1 MIQVYII
8 SLKESQRRLDTEKL
22 VLESNEKFK
31 GRCVFQIF
39 DAISPKHEDFEK
51 FVQELYDAQSM
62 LKSDWF
68 HSDYCYQELLPQEFG
83 CYLSHYLLWK
93 ECVKTNQPVVILED
107 DVTLESNFMQALED
121 CLKSPFDFVRLYGHY
136 WGGHKTNLCALPI
149 YTEAEEADYTEAEET
164 DYYIKAEA
172 PIENHE
178 VTPPNSTQDT
188 QQDFINETQQNP
200 KEPFEPCKIAPQK
213 ISFNQV
219 VFKKI
224 KRKLNHFIGNILART
239 EVYKKLVAKYDEL
252 TGKYDELTG
261 KYDELTGKYDEL
273 TGKYDELTGKYD
285 ELTGKYDELTG
296 KYDELTGKYD
306 ELTGKYDELTGK
318 YDELTGKYDEL
329 TGKYESLLAKEAN
342 IKETFWE
349 RRADNEKEAFF
360 LEHFYLTSVYV
371 STTAGYYITPK
382 GTKTFIEAT
391 ERFKIIEPVDM
402 FINNPTYH
410 DIANFTYM
418 PCPVSLNKHAFNST
432 IQNAKKPD
440 ISLKPPKK
448 SYFDNLF
455 YHQLNTRK
463 CLRAFHKYSKQY
475 DHLKTPK
482 EV

>member
-51 FVQELYDAQSM
+51 FVQELYNVQSM

-68 HSDYCYQELLPQEFG
+68 HSDYCYQELLPREFG

-107 DVTLESNFMQALED
+107 DVALESNFMQALED

-149 YTEAEEADYTEAEET
+149 YTEVEET
-164 DYYIKAEA
+164 EA

-178 VTPPNSTQDT
+178 VTPPPPNPTQDT
-188 QQDFINETQQNP
+188 QQDFINEMQQNP
-200 KEPFEPCKIAPQK
+200 KEPSEPCKIAPQK
-213 ISFNQV
+213 VSFNQV

-239 EVYKKLVAKYDEL
+239 EVYKKLLAKYDDL
-252 TGKYDELTG
+252 TGKYDDLTG
-261 KYDELTGKYDEL
+261 KYDDLTGKYDDL
-273 TGKYDELTGKYD
+273 TGKYDD
-285 ELTGKYDELTG
+285 
-296 KYDELTGKYD
+296 
-306 ELTGKYDELTGK
+306 
-318 YDELTGKYDEL
+318 L

-349 RRADNEKEAFF
+349 RRADSEKEAFF

-371 STTAGYYITPK
+371 STTAGYYLTPK
-382 GTKTFIEAT
+382 GAKTFIEAT

-410 DIANFTYM
+410 DIANFTYV

-432 IQNAKKPD
+432 IQNAKKPN

-455 YHQLNTRK
+455 YHKFNTKK
-463 CLRAFHKYSKQY
+463 CLRAFYKYSKQY

-482 EV
+482 EI

>member
-1 MIQVYII
+1 MIGVYII

-68 HSDYCYQELLPQEFG
+68 HSDWCCGELLPQEFG

-107 DVTLESNFMQALED
+107 DVALESNFMQALED
-121 CLKSPFDFVRLYGHY
+121 CLKSPFDFVKLFGWY
-136 WGGHKTNLCALPI
+136 WNFHKTNLCTLPLERDAVESMGETPI
-149 YTEAEEADYTEAEET
+149 EDHAKTKEAEVPT
-164 DYYIKAEA
+164 
-172 PIENHE
+172 ENHE
-178 VTPPNSTQDT
+178 VTPPPHNPTQDA
-188 QQDFINETQQNP
+188 QQDFIIETQQDP
-200 KEPFEPCKIAPQK
+200 KELSNPCKIAPQK

-224 KRKLNHFIGNILART
+224 KRKLNRFIGNLLART
-239 EVYKKLVAKYDEL
+239 EVYKNIV
-252 TGKYDELTG
+252 
-261 KYDELTGKYDEL
+261 
-273 TGKYDELTGKYD
+273 
-285 ELTGKYDELTG
+285 G

-349 RRADNEKEAFF
+349 RRADSEKEALF

-371 STTAGYYITPK
+371 ASTAGYYITPK
-382 GTKTFIEAT
+382 GAKTFIEAT

-402 FINNPTYH
+402 FMNNPTYH
-410 DIANFTYM
+410 DVATLTYL
-418 PCPVSLNKHAFNST
+418 PLPVSLNKHCKIST
-432 IQNAKKPD
+432 IQNLKKSD
-440 ISLKPPKK
+440 ISLSGPKK
-448 SYFDNLF
+448 SYLDNLL
-455 YHQLNTRK
+455 YDQLNTRK
-463 CLRAFHKYSKQY
+463 CLKAFHKYSKQY
-475 DHLKTPK
+475 APLKTPK

>member
-1 MIQVYII
+1 M
-8 SLKESQRRLDTEKL
+8 KL
-22 VLESNEKFK
+22 
-31 GRCVFQIF
+31 
-39 DAISPKHEDFEK
+39 P
-51 FVQELYDAQSM
+51 
-62 LKSDWF
+62 
-68 HSDYCYQELLPQEFG
+68 P
-83 CYLSHYLLWK
+83 
-93 ECVKTNQPVVILED
+93 P
-107 DVTLESNFMQALED
+107 
-121 CLKSPFDFVRLYGHY
+121 
-136 WGGHKTNLCALPI
+136 
-149 YTEAEEADYTEAEET
+149 
-164 DYYIKAEA
+164 
-172 PIENHE
+172 
-178 VTPPNSTQDT
+178 PPNPARDT
-188 QQDFINETQQNP
+188 QQDLINETQQ
-200 KEPFEPCKIAPQK
+200 KEPSGPCKIVPQK

-273 TGKYDELTGKYD
+273 TGKY
-285 ELTGKYDELTG
+285 
-296 KYDELTGKYD
+296 
-306 ELTGKYDELTGK
+306 
-318 YDELTGKYDEL
+318 
-329 TGKYESLLAKEAN
+329 ESLLAKEAN

-349 RRADNEKEAFF
+349 RRADSEKEAFF

-371 STTAGYYITPK
+371 STTAGYYLTPK
-382 GTKTFIEAT
+382 GAKTFIEAT

-410 DIANFTYM
+410 DVANFTYV

-448 SYFDNLF
+448 SYWDNLF

-475 DHLKTPK
+475 APLKTPK

>member
-1 MIQVYII
+1 MTQVYII

-22 VLESNEKFK
+22 VSESNEKFK
-31 GRCVFQIF
+31 DRCVFQIF
-39 DAISPKHEDFEK
+39 DAISPKHQDFEK
-51 FVQELYDAQSM
+51 LVQELYDSSSL

-83 CYLSHYLLWK
+83 CYLSHYFLWK

-136 WGGHKTNLCALPI
+136 WGGHKTNLHSLPI
-149 YTEAEEADYTEAEET
+149 YTETEEA
-164 DYYIKAEA
+164 KASMEKT

-178 VTPPNSTQDT
+178 VTPPPPNPTQDT
-188 QQDFINETQQNP
+188 QQDCIIETQQDP
-200 KEPFEPCKIAPQK
+200 KELSEPCKIAPQK
-213 ISFNQV
+213 TSFNPV
-219 VFKKI
+219 VFRKI

-239 EVYKKLVAKYDEL
+239 EVYKNL
-252 TGKYDELTG
+252 TGKYDDLTG
-261 KYDELTGKYDEL
+261 KYDDLTGKYDDL
-273 TGKYDELTGKYD
+273 TGKYDDLTGKYD
-285 ELTGKYDELTG
+285 DLTGKYD
-296 KYDELTGKYD
+296 D
-306 ELTGKYDELTGK
+306 
-318 YDELTGKYDEL
+318 L

-349 RRADNEKEAFF
+349 SRADSEKEALF

-371 STTAGYYITPK
+371 ATTAGYYLTPK
-382 GTKTFIEAT
+382 GAKTFIEAT

-402 FINNPTYH
+402 FMNNPTYH
-410 DIANFTYM
+410 DVANLTYL
-418 PCPVSLNKHAFNST
+418 PCPISLNKHAFNST

-448 SYFDNLF
+448 SYYDNLF
-455 YHQLNTRK
+455 YHKFNARK
-463 CLRAFHKYSKQY
+463 CLKAFHKYSRQY
-475 DHLKTPK
+475 APLKTPK

>member
-22 VLESNEKFK
+22 VSESNEKFK

-93 ECVKTNQPVVILED
+93 EYVKTNQPVVILED
-107 DVTLESNFMQALED
+107 DVALESNFMQALED

-136 WGGHKTNLCALPI
+136 WGGHKTNLCTLPI
-149 YTEAEEADYTEAEET
+149 YTEAEEADYIEVEAS
-164 DYYIKAEA
+164 
-172 PIENHE
+172 IENHE
-178 VTPPNSTQDT
+178 VTPPPPNSTQDT
-188 QQDFINETQQNP
+188 QQDLIIDTQQNP
-200 KEPFEPCKIAPQK
+200 KEPSDPCKIAPQK

-239 EVYKKLVAKYDEL
+239 EVYKKL

-296 KYDELTGKYD
+296 KYK
-306 ELTGKYDELTGK
+306 
-318 YDELTGKYDEL
+318 
-329 TGKYESLLAKEAN
+329 SLLAKEAN

-349 RRADNEKEAFF
+349 RRADGEKEVLF

-371 STTAGYYITPK
+371 STTAGYYLTPK
-382 GTKTFIEAT
+382 GAKTFIEAT

-410 DIANFTYM
+410 DIANFTYV

-455 YHQLNTRK
+455 YHQLNTKK

>member
-68 HSDYCYQELLPQEFG
+68 HSDYCYQELLPREFG

-93 ECVKTNQPVVILED
+93 ECVKTDQPVVILED
-107 DVTLESNFMQALED
+107 DVALESNFMQALED

-149 YTEAEEADYTEAEET
+149 YTEAEEADYTEAE
-164 DYYIKAEA
+164 A

-178 VTPPNSTQDT
+178 VTPPPPNPPQKTQKN
-188 QQDFINETQQNP
+188 FFNPPHKNP
-200 KEPFEPCKIAPQK
+200 KKQSNPCKIAPQK

-239 EVYKKLVAKYDEL
+239 EVYKKLVAKYDDL
-252 TGKYDELTG
+252 TGKYD
-261 KYDELTGKYDEL
+261 D
-273 TGKYDELTGKYD
+273 
-285 ELTGKYDELTG
+285 
-296 KYDELTGKYD
+296 
-306 ELTGKYDELTGK
+306 
-318 YDELTGKYDEL
+318 L

-349 RRADNEKEAFF
+349 RRADSEKEAFF

-371 STTAGYYITPK
+371 STTAGYYLTPK
-382 GTKTFIEAT
+382 GAKTFIEAT

-410 DIANFTYM
+410 DIANFTYV

-432 IQNAKKPD
+432 IQNVKKPD

-463 CLRAFHKYSKQY
+463 CLRAFHKYSRQY
-475 DHLKTPK
+475 APLKTPR

>member
-68 HSDYCYQELLPQEFG
+68 HSDYCYQELLPREFG

-93 ECVKTNQPVVILED
+93 ECVKTDQPVVILED
-107 DVTLESNFMQALED
+107 DVALESNFMQALED

-136 WGGHKTNLCALPI
+136 WGGHKTNLCTLPI
-149 YTEAEEADYTEAEET
+149 YTEAEEADYTET
-164 DYYIKAEA
+164 EA
-172 PIENHE
+172 LVENHE
-178 VTPPNSTQDT
+178 VTPPPNSTQDT
-188 QQDFINETQQNP
+188 QQDLINETQQNS
-200 KEPFEPCKIAPQK
+200 KEPSDPCKIAPQK

-239 EVYKKLVAKYDEL
+239 EAYKKLVAKYDDL
-252 TGKYDELTG
+252 TGKYDDLTG
-261 KYDELTGKYDEL
+261 KYDDLTGKYDDL
-273 TGKYDELTGKYD
+273 TGKYDD
-285 ELTGKYDELTG
+285 
-296 KYDELTGKYD
+296 
-306 ELTGKYDELTGK
+306 
-318 YDELTGKYDEL
+318 L

-349 RRADNEKEAFF
+349 RRADSEKEAFF

-371 STTAGYYITPK
+371 STTAGYYLTPK
-382 GTKTFIEAT
+382 GAKTFIEAT

-410 DIANFTYM
+410 DIANFTYV

-455 YHQLNTRK
+455 YNQLNTKK

-475 DHLKTPK
+475 NHLKTPK

>member
-8 SLKESQRRLDTEKL
+8 SLNESQRRLDTEKL

-31 GRCVFQIF
+31 DRCVFQIF
-39 DAISPKHEDFEK
+39 DAISPKHQDFEK
-51 FVQELYDAQSM
+51 FIQELYDAQSM

-68 HSDYCYQELLPQEFG
+68 HSDYCYQELLPREFG

-93 ECVKTNQPVVILED
+93 ECVKTNQPIVILED
-107 DVTLESNFMQALED
+107 DAMLESHFMQALED

-136 WGGHKTNLCALPI
+136 WGGHKTNLCTLPI
-149 YTEAEEADYTEAEET
+149 YTEAEEAEASIEKT
-164 DYYIKAEA
+164 

-178 VTPPNSTQDT
+178 VTPPPNPAQDAQQDCIIET
-188 QQDFINETQQNP
+188 QQDP
-200 KEPFEPCKIAPQK
+200 KELSEPCKITPQK
-213 ISFNQV
+213 ISFNPV

-239 EVYKKLVAKYDEL
+239 EVYKNLVSKYDDLTTKYDDLNKNIAEKYDELMGKYDDL
-252 TGKYDELTG
+252 TGKYDDLTG
-261 KYDELTGKYDEL
+261 KYDD
-273 TGKYDELTGKYD
+273 
-285 ELTGKYDELTG
+285 
-296 KYDELTGKYD
+296 
-306 ELTGKYDELTGK
+306 
-318 YDELTGKYDEL
+318 L

-349 RRADNEKEAFF
+349 RRADSEKEVLF

-371 STTAGYYITPK
+371 ATTAGYYLTPK
-382 GTKTFIEAT
+382 GAKTFIEAT

-402 FINNPTYH
+402 FMNNPTYH
-410 DIANFTYM
+410 DVANFTYL
-418 PCPVSLNKHAFNST
+418 PCLISLNKHAFNST

-455 YHQLNTRK
+455 YHKFNAQK
-463 CLRAFHKYSKQY
+463 CLKAFHKYSKQY
-475 DHLKTPK
+475 APLKTPK

>member
-1 MIQVYII
+1 MTQVYII

-39 DAISPKHEDFEK
+39 DAISPKHQDFEK
-51 FVQELYDAQSM
+51 FVQELYDSSSM

-93 ECVKTNQPVVILED
+93 ECVKLNQPVVILED
-107 DVTLESNFMQALED
+107 DIALESNFMQALED

-136 WGGHKTNLCALPI
+136 WGGHKTNLHSLPI
-149 YTEAEEADYTEAEET
+149 YTETEEAEASMEKT
-164 DYYIKAEA
+164 
-172 PIENHE
+172 PTENHE
-178 VTPPNSTQDT
+178 VTPHNPTQDV
-188 QQDFINETQQNP
+188 QQDFIIETQQDP
-200 KEPFEPCKIAPQK
+200 KELSEPCKIAPQK

-224 KRKLNHFIGNILART
+224 KRKLNHFIGSILART
-239 EVYKKLVAKYDEL
+239 EVYKKLTEKYDEL
-252 TGKYDELTG
+252 TE
-261 KYDELTGKYDEL
+261 
-273 TGKYDELTGKYD
+273 
-285 ELTGKYDELTG
+285 KYDELTG

-329 TGKYESLLAKEAN
+329 TGKYESLLAKETN

-349 RRADNEKEAFF
+349 SRADSEKEVLF

-371 STTAGYYITPK
+371 ATTAGYYLTPK
-382 GTKTFIEAT
+382 GAKTFIEAT

-402 FINNPTYH
+402 FMNNPTYH
-410 DIANFTYM
+410 DVANLTYL
-418 PCPVSLNKHAFNST
+418 PCPISLNKHAFNST

-448 SYFDNLF
+448 SYYDNLF
-455 YHQLNTRK
+455 YHKFNARK
-463 CLRAFHKYSKQY
+463 CLKAFHKYSKQY
-475 DHLKTPK
+475 APLKTPK

>member
-1 MIQVYII
+1 MISVYII

-22 VLESNEKFK
+22 VSESNEKFK

-83 CYLSHYLLWK
+83 CYLSHYFLWK
-93 ECVKTNQPVVILED
+93 ECVKTNQPIVILED
-107 DVTLESNFMQALED
+107 DVALESNFMQALED

-136 WGGHKTNLCALPI
+136 WGGHKTNLHSLPI
-149 YTEAEEADYTEAEET
+149 YTETEEAEVPMEKT
-164 DYYIKAEA
+164 
-172 PIENHE
+172 PIENYE
-178 VTPPNSTQDT
+178 VTPPPPPNPTQDA
-188 QQDFINETQQNP
+188 QQDSIIETQQ
-200 KEPFEPCKIAPQK
+200 ELSEPCKIAPQK
-213 ISFNQV
+213 TSFNPV
-219 VFKKI
+219 IFRKI
-224 KRKLNHFIGNILART
+224 KRKLNRFIGSILART
-239 EVYKKLVAKYDEL
+239 EVYKNVVAKYDEL
-252 TGKYDELTG
+252 TGKYDELTT
-261 KYDELTGKYDEL
+261 KYESLLAKETNIKE
-273 TGKYDELTGKYD
+273 TFW
-285 ELTGKYDELTG
+285 
-296 KYDELTGKYD
+296 
-306 ELTGKYDELTGK
+306 
-318 YDELTGKYDEL
+318 DELTGKYDEL

-349 RRADNEKEAFF
+349 RRADSEKEALF

-371 STTAGYYITPK
+371 ASTAGYYITPK
-382 GTKTFIEAT
+382 GAKTFIEAT

-410 DIANFTYM
+410 DVATLTYL

-455 YHQLNTRK
+455 YNQFNTKK

-475 DHLKTPK
+475 APLKTPK

>member
-1 MIQVYII
+1 MTQVYII

-31 GRCVFQIF
+31 DRCVFQIF

-83 CYLSHYLLWK
+83 CYLSHYFLWK
-93 ECVKTNQPVVILED
+93 ECVKTNRPIVILED

-121 CLKSPFDFVRLYGHY
+121 CMKSPFDFVRLYGHY
-136 WGGHKTNLCALPI
+136 WGGHKTNLCTLPI
-149 YTEAEEADYTEAEET
+149 YTETEE
-164 DYYIKAEA
+164 AEA

-178 VTPPNSTQDT
+178 VTPPPPNPTQDAQQDSIIET
-188 QQDFINETQQNP
+188 QQDP
-200 KEPFEPCKIAPQK
+200 KGLSEPCKIAPQK
-213 ISFNQV
+213 TSFNPV
-219 VFKKI
+219 VFRKI
-224 KRKLNHFIGNILART
+224 KRKLNRFIGSVLART
-239 EVYKKLVAKYDEL
+239 EVYNNVVAKYDEL
-252 TGKYDELTG
+252 TTKYDELT
-261 KYDELTGKYDEL
+261 T
-273 TGKYDELTGKYD
+273 
-285 ELTGKYDELTG
+285 
-296 KYDELTGKYD
+296 
-306 ELTGKYDELTGK
+306 
-318 YDELTGKYDEL
+318 
-329 TGKYESLLAKEAN
+329 KYESLLAKEAN

-349 RRADNEKEAFF
+349 RRADNEKEALF

-371 STTAGYYITPK
+371 ATTAGYYITPK
-382 GTKTFIEAT
+382 GAKTFIDAT

-410 DIANFTYM
+410 NVANFTYL

-440 ISLKPPKK
+440 ISLKPPRK

-455 YHQLNTRK
+455 YNQLNTRK
-463 CLRAFHKYSKQY
+463 CLRAFHKYSRRY
-475 DHLKTPK
+475 APLKTPK

>member
-1 MIQVYII
+1 MIGVYII

-51 FVQELYDAQSM
+51 FVQEFYDAQSM

-68 HSDYCYQELLPQEFG
+68 HSDWCCGELLPQEFG

-93 ECVKTNQPVVILED
+93 ECVKLNQPVVILED
-107 DVTLESNFMQALED
+107 DVALESHFMQALED
-121 CLKSPFDFVRLYGHY
+121 CLKSPFDFVKLFGWY
-136 WGGHKTNLCALPI
+136 WNFHKTNLRTLPLERDAVESMGETPI
-149 YTEAEEADYTEAEET
+149 EDHAKTKEAEV
-164 DYYIKAEA
+164 

-178 VTPPNSTQDT
+178 VTPPPPNPARDT
-188 QQDFINETQQNP
+188 QQDFIIETQQDP
-200 KEPFEPCKIAPQK
+200 KELSEPCKIAPQK
-213 ISFNQV
+213 ISFNPV
-219 VFKKI
+219 VFRKI
-224 KRKLNHFIGNILART
+224 KRKLNHFIGSILART
-239 EVYKKLVAKYDEL
+239 EVYKK
-252 TGKYDELTG
+252 
-261 KYDELTGKYDEL
+261 
-273 TGKYDELTGKYD
+273 
-285 ELTGKYDELTG
+285 LTGKYDELTG

-329 TGKYESLLAKEAN
+329 TGKYESLLAKEVN

-349 RRADNEKEAFF
+349 RRADSEKEAFF

-371 STTAGYYITPK
+371 ASTAGYYITPK
-382 GTKTFIEAT
+382 GAKTFIEAT

-410 DIANFTYM
+410 DVANFTYL
-418 PCPVSLNKHAFNST
+418 PCPISLNKHAFNST

-455 YHQLNTRK
+455 YHKFNAQK
-463 CLRAFHKYSKQY
+463 CLKAFHKYSRRY
-475 DHLKTPK
+475 APLKTPK

>member
-1 MIQVYII
+1 MISVYII

-22 VLESNEKFK
+22 VSESNEKFK

-39 DAISPKHEDFEK
+39 DATSPKHEDFEK

-68 HSDYCYQELLPQEFG
+68 HSDWCRGELLPQEFG

-93 ECVKTNQPVVILED
+93 ECVKLNQPVVILED
-107 DVTLESNFMQALED
+107 DVALESNFMQALED
-121 CLKSPFDFVRLYGHY
+121 CLKSPFDFVKLFGWY
-136 WGGHKTNLCALPI
+136 WNFHKTNLCTLPLERDAVESMGETPI
-149 YTEAEEADYTEAEET
+149 EDHAKTKEAEVPT
-164 DYYIKAEA
+164 
-172 PIENHE
+172 ENHE
-178 VTPPNSTQDT
+178 VTPPPHNPTQDAQQDPIIET
-188 QQDFINETQQNP
+188 QQDP
-200 KEPFEPCKIAPQK
+200 KELSEPCKIAPQK

-239 EVYKKLVAKYDEL
+239 EVYKK
-252 TGKYDELTG
+252 
-261 KYDELTGKYDEL
+261 
-273 TGKYDELTGKYD
+273 
-285 ELTGKYDELTG
+285 
-296 KYDELTGKYD
+296 LTGKYD

-349 RRADNEKEAFF
+349 RRADSEKEALF

-371 STTAGYYITPK
+371 ASTAGYYITPK
-382 GTKTFIEAT
+382 GAKTFIEAT

-410 DIANFTYM
+410 DVATLTYL
-418 PCPVSLNKHAFNST
+418 PLPVSLNKHCKIST
-432 IQNAKKPD
+432 IQNLKKSD
-440 ISLKPPKK
+440 ISLSGPKK
-448 SYFDNLF
+448 SYLDNLL
-455 YHQLNTRK
+455 YDQLNTRK
-463 CLRAFHKYSKQY
+463 CLKAFHKYSRRY
-475 DHLKTPK
+475 APLKTPK

>member
-31 GRCVFQIF
+31 GRCIFQIF
-39 DAISPKHEDFEK
+39 DAISPKHQDFEK

-93 ECVKTNQPVVILED
+93 ECVKTDQPIVILED
-107 DVTLESNFMQALED
+107 DVALEPNFMQALED

-149 YTEAEEADYTEAEET
+149 YTEVEET
-164 DYYIKAEA
+164 DYTEIEEAEA

-178 VTPPNSTQDT
+178 VTPPPPNSTQDT
-188 QQDFINETQQNP
+188 QQDLINDTQQSP
-200 KEPFEPCKIAPQK
+200 KEPSNPCKIAPQK

-239 EVYKKLVAKYDEL
+239 EVYKKLLAKYDEL

-273 TGKYDELTGKYD
+273 TGKYDD
-285 ELTGKYDELTG
+285 
-296 KYDELTGKYD
+296 LTGKYD

-349 RRADNEKEAFF
+349 RRADSEKEAFF

-371 STTAGYYITPK
+371 STTAGYYLTPK
-382 GTKTFIEAT
+382 GAKTFIEAT

-410 DIANFTYM
+410 DIANFTYV

-455 YHQLNTRK
+455 YHQLNTKK

-475 DHLKTPK
+475 APLKTPK

>member
-1 MIQVYII
+1 MTQVYII

-68 HSDYCYQELLPQEFG
+68 HSDYCYQELLPREFG
-83 CYLSHYLLWK
+83 CYLSHYFLWK

-107 DVTLESNFMQALED
+107 DVALESNFMQALED

-149 YTEAEEADYTEAEET
+149 YTETEET
-164 DYYIKAEA
+164 EVPIEKI

-178 VTPPNSTQDT
+178 VTPPPPNPARDT
-188 QQDFINETQQNP
+188 QQDFIIETQQNP
-200 KEPFEPCKIAPQK
+200 KELSDPCKIAPQK

-239 EVYKKLVAKYDEL
+239 EVYKKLVAKYDDL
-252 TGKYDELTG
+252 TGKYDDLTG
-261 KYDELTGKYDEL
+261 KYDDLTGKYDDL
-273 TGKYDELTGKYD
+273 TGKYDDLTGKYD
-285 ELTGKYDELTG
+285 DLNKNIAEKYDDLT
-296 KYDELTGKYD
+296 E
-306 ELTGKYDELTGK
+306 
-318 YDELTGKYDEL
+318 
-329 TGKYESLLAKEAN
+329 KYESLLAKEAN

-349 RRADNEKEAFF
+349 RRADSEKEALF

-371 STTAGYYITPK
+371 ASTAGYYITPK
-382 GTKTFIEAT
+382 GAKTFIEAT

-402 FINNPTYH
+402 FMNNPTYH
-410 DIANFTYM
+410 DVANFTYL

-455 YHQLNTRK
+455 YNQLNTRK
-463 CLRAFHKYSKQY
+463 CLKAFNKYSKQY
-475 DHLKTPK
+475 APLKTPK

>member
-1 MIQVYII
+1 MPYLGVHLTQVYII

-22 VLESNEKFK
+22 VSESNEKFK

-51 FVQELYDAQSM
+51 FIQELYDSSSL

-136 WGGHKTNLCALPI
+136 WGGHKTNLCSLPI
-149 YTEAEEADYTEAEET
+149 YTENEETEASIEKT
-164 DYYIKAEA
+164 

-178 VTPPNSTQDT
+178 VTPPPPPPNPTQDT
-188 QQDFINETQQNP
+188 QQDFIMETQQ
-200 KEPFEPCKIAPQK
+200 EPSESCKIAPQK

-224 KRKLNHFIGNILART
+224 KRKLNRFIGNILART
-239 EVYKKLVAKYDEL
+239 EVYKK
-252 TGKYDELTG
+252 
-261 KYDELTGKYDEL
+261 
-273 TGKYDELTGKYD
+273 
-285 ELTGKYDELTG
+285 
-296 KYDELTGKYD
+296 
-306 ELTGKYDELTGK
+306 
-318 YDELTGKYDEL
+318 LTGKYDEL
-329 TGKYESLLAKEAN
+329 TGKYESLLAKETN

-349 RRADNEKEAFF
+349 SRADSEKEALF

-371 STTAGYYITPK
+371 ATTAGYYLTPK
-382 GTKTFIEAT
+382 GAKTFIEAT

-402 FINNPTYH
+402 FMNNPTYH
-410 DIANFTYM
+410 DVANFTYL
-418 PCPVSLNKHAFNST
+418 PCPISLNKHAFNST

-440 ISLKPPKK
+440 ISLKPPRK

-455 YHQLNTRK
+455 YHKFNAQK
-463 CLRAFHKYSKQY
+463 CLKAFHKYSRRY
-475 DHLKTPK
+475 APLKTPK

>member
-1 MIQVYII
+1 MIGVYII

-39 DAISPKHEDFEK
+39 DAISPKHQDFEK

-68 HSDYCYQELLPQEFG
+68 HSDWCCGELLPQEFG

-93 ECVKTNQPVVILED
+93 ECVKLNQPVVILED
-107 DVTLESNFMQALED
+107 DVALESNFMQALED
-121 CLKSPFDFVRLYGHY
+121 CLKSPFDFVKLFGWY
-136 WGGHKTNLCALPI
+136 WNFHKTNLRTLPLERDAVESVGETPI
-149 YTEAEEADYTEAEET
+149 EDHVKTEAPET
-164 DYYIKAEA
+164 

-178 VTPPNSTQDT
+178 VTPPNPTQDVQQDSIIET
-188 QQDFINETQQNP
+188 QQDP
-200 KEPFEPCKIAPQK
+200 KGLSEPCKIAPQK

-239 EVYKKLVAKYDEL
+239 EVYKK
-252 TGKYDELTG
+252 
-261 KYDELTGKYDEL
+261 
-273 TGKYDELTGKYD
+273 
-285 ELTGKYDELTG
+285 
-296 KYDELTGKYD
+296 
-306 ELTGKYDELTGK
+306 LTGKYDELTGK

-349 RRADNEKEAFF
+349 RRADSEKEAFF

-371 STTAGYYITPK
+371 ASTAGYYITPK
-382 GTKTFIEAT
+382 GAKTFIEAT

-410 DIANFTYM
+410 DVATLTYL
-418 PCPVSLNKHAFNST
+418 PLPVSLNKHCKIST
-432 IQNAKKPD
+432 IQNLKKSD
-440 ISLKPPKK
+440 ISLSGPKK
-448 SYFDNLF
+448 SYLDNLL
-455 YHQLNTRK
+455 YDQLNTRK
-463 CLRAFHKYSKQY
+463 CLKAFHKYSRRY
-475 DHLKTPK
+475 APLKTPK
-482 EV
+482 EI

>member
-1 MIQVYII
+1 MTQVYII

-51 FVQELYDAQSM
+51 FVQELYDSSNL

-93 ECVKTNQPVVILED
+93 ECVKTNQPIIILED
-107 DVTLESNFMQALED
+107 DVALESNFMQALED

-149 YTEAEEADYTEAEET
+149 YTETEEA
-164 DYYIKAEA
+164 KASIEKT
-172 PIENHE
+172 PIENYE
-178 VTPPNSTQDT
+178 VTPPPPNPAQDA
-188 QQDFINETQQNP
+188 QQDFIIETQQDP
-200 KEPFEPCKIAPQK
+200 KELPNPCKIAPQK
-213 ISFNQV
+213 TSFNPV

-224 KRKLNHFIGNILART
+224 KRKLNRFIGSILART
-239 EVYKKLVAKYDEL
+239 EVYKNIVGKYDDL
-252 TGKYDELTG
+252 TGKYDDLTG
-261 KYDELTGKYDEL
+261 KYDDLTGKYDDL
-273 TGKYDELTGKYD
+273 TGKYDDLT
-285 ELTGKYDELTG
+285 T
-296 KYDELTGKYD
+296 
-306 ELTGKYDELTGK
+306 
-318 YDELTGKYDEL
+318 
-329 TGKYESLLAKEAN
+329 KYESLLAKEVN

-349 RRADNEKEAFF
+349 RRADSEKEAFF

-371 STTAGYYITPK
+371 ASTAGYYLTPK
-382 GTKTFIEAT
+382 GAKTFIEAT

-402 FINNPTYH
+402 FMNNPTYH
-410 DIANFTYM
+410 DVANLTYL
-418 PCPVSLNKHAFNST
+418 PCPISLNKHAFNST

-455 YHQLNTRK
+455 YHKFNAQK
-463 CLRAFHKYSKQY
+463 CLKAFHKYSKQY
-475 DHLKTPK
+475 ASLKTPK

>member
-1 MIQVYII
+1 MTQVYII

-22 VLESNEKFK
+22 ILESNKKFK
-31 GRCVFQIF
+31 DRCVFQIF

-51 FVQELYDAQSM
+51 FIQELYDSSSL

-93 ECVKTNQPVVILED
+93 ECVKLNQPVVILED
-107 DVTLESNFMQALED
+107 DVVLESNFMQALED

-136 WGGHKTNLCALPI
+136 WGGHKTNLHSLPI
-149 YTEAEEADYTEAEET
+149 YTETEEAEAS
-164 DYYIKAEA
+164 
-172 PIENHE
+172 IENYE
-178 VTPPNSTQDT
+178 VTPPPPNPAQDT
-188 QQDFINETQQNP
+188 QQDFIIETQQDP
-200 KEPFEPCKIAPQK
+200 KGLSEPCKIAPQK

-224 KRKLNHFIGNILART
+224 KRKLNRFIGSILART
-239 EVYKKLVAKYDEL
+239 EVYKNVVAKYDEL

-261 KYDELTGKYDEL
+261 KYDELTTKYDDLNKNIAEKYDEL
-273 TGKYDELTGKYD
+273 M
-285 ELTGKYDELTG
+285 
-296 KYDELTGKYD
+296 
-306 ELTGKYDELTGK
+306 
-318 YDELTGKYDEL
+318 
-329 TGKYESLLAKEAN
+329 GKYESLLAKETN

-349 RRADNEKEAFF
+349 RRADNEKEALF

-371 STTAGYYITPK
+371 ATTAGYYLTPK
-382 GTKTFIEAT
+382 GAKTFIEAT

-410 DIANFTYM
+410 DVANFTYL

-455 YHQLNTRK
+455 YHKFNAQK
-463 CLRAFHKYSKQY
+463 CLKAFNKYNKQY
-475 DHLKTPK
+475 APLKTPK

>member
-1 MIQVYII
+1 MIGVYII

-51 FVQELYDAQSM
+51 FIQELYDAQSM

-68 HSDYCYQELLPQEFG
+68 HSDWCCGELLPQEFG

-93 ECVKTNQPVVILED
+93 ECVKLNQPVVILED
-107 DVTLESNFMQALED
+107 DVALESNFMQALED
-121 CLKSPFDFVRLYGHY
+121 CMKSPFDFVKLFGWY
-136 WGGHKTNLCALPI
+136 WNFHKTNLHTLPLERDAVESMGETPI
-149 YTEAEEADYTEAEET
+149 EDHVKTEAPET
-164 DYYIKAEA
+164 
-172 PIENHE
+172 PIENYE
-178 VTPPNSTQDT
+178 VTPPPPNPARDT
-188 QQDFINETQQNP
+188 QQDFIIETQQDP
-200 KEPFEPCKIAPQK
+200 KELSEPCKIAPQK

-224 KRKLNHFIGNILART
+224 KRKLNRFIGSILART
-239 EVYKKLVAKYDEL
+239 EVYKNIVGKYDDL

-273 TGKYDELTGKYD
+273 TGKYDDLTGKYD
-285 ELTGKYDELTG
+285 ELTGKYD
-296 KYDELTGKYD
+296 D
-306 ELTGKYDELTGK
+306 
-318 YDELTGKYDEL
+318 LTGKYDEL
-329 TGKYESLLAKEAN
+329 TGKYESLLAKETN

-349 RRADNEKEAFF
+349 RRADSEKEAFF

-371 STTAGYYITPK
+371 ASTAGYYLTPK
-382 GTKTFIEAT
+382 GAKTFIEAT

-410 DIANFTYM
+410 DVATLTYL
-418 PCPVSLNKHAFNST
+418 PLPVSLNKHCKIST
-432 IQNAKKPD
+432 IQNLKKSD
-440 ISLKPPKK
+440 ISLSGPKK
-448 SYFDNLF
+448 SYLDNLL
-455 YHQLNTRK
+455 YDQLNTRK
-463 CLRAFHKYSKQY
+463 CLKAFHKYSRRY
-475 DHLKTPK
+475 APLKTPK